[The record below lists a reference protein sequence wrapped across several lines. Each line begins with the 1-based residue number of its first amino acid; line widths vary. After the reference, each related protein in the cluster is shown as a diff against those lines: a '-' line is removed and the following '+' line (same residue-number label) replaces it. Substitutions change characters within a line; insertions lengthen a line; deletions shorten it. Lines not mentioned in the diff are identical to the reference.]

1 MSLEIEAKF
10 LEINLDKLRKL
21 IKKNGGKK
29 VHKMVMYKRY
39 VFNLLTGEKG
49 YIRTRDENGRVT
61 ITLKKYPENSK
72 FAQEYEILLDKS
84 SSIEDAKNMLL
95 AQGYK
100 VKAQHETLREKWTLN
115 GCPEIAIDTLPGIPT
130 YVELECK
137 NEAEIKKIAKLLGF
151 DMKDAK
157 YGPYV
162 NQYIDYYGANID
174 SAENYPVLT
183 FNNIDKEL
191 SPTGHALD
199 ASKKE
204 FLQKIKKQNLALIK
218 KNKVKYI

>member
-1 MSLEIEAKF
+1 MALEIEAKF
-10 LEINLDKLRKL
+10 LEVNIDKLRKL
-21 IKKNGGKK
+21 IKQNGGKK

-49 YIRTRDENGRVT
+49 YIRTRDENGRIT
-61 ITLKKYPENSK
+61 ITLKKYLETSK

-84 SSIEDAKNMLL
+84 CSIEDAKNMLL

-100 VKAQHETLREKWTLN
+100 IKAYHETLREKWKLG
-115 GCPEIAIDTLPGIPT
+115 GCPEIAIDTLPGIPS

-137 NEAEIKKIAKLLGF
+137 NETEIKKYAKLLGF

-162 NQYIDYYGANID
+162 NQYIDYYGINID
-174 SAENYPVLT
+174 TKEYPSLT
-183 FNNIDKEL
+183 FNNVDKEL
-191 SPTGHALD
+191 NPKD
-199 ASKKE
+199 
-204 FLQKIKKQNLALIK
+204 
-218 KNKVKYI
+218 KNKKDF

>member
-10 LEINLDKLRKL
+10 LEVNLDKLRKL

-39 VFNLLTGEKG
+39 VFHLLTEEKG

-61 ITLKKYPENSK
+61 ITLKKYPESSK

-84 SSIEDAKNMLL
+84 ASIEDAKNMLL
-95 AQGYK
+95 AQGFK
-100 VKAQHETLREKWTLN
+100 IKAQHETLREKWTLN

-137 NEAEIKKIAKLLGF
+137 NETEIKRIAKLLEF
-151 DMKDAK
+151 NMKDAK

-162 NQYIDYYGANID
+162 QQYIDYYNANID
-174 SAENYPVLT
+174 SESYPVLT

-191 SPTGHALD
+191 NPKSHPLD
-199 ASKKE
+199 QRQKD
-204 FLQKIKKQNLALIK
+204 FLQKIKKQNLDLIK
-218 KNKVKYI
+218 KNKIKHI